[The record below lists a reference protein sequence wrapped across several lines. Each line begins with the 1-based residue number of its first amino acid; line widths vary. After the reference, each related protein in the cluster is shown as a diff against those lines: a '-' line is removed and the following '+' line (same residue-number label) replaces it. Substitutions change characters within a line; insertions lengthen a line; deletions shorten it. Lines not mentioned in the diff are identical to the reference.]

1 MGPEQIF
8 LVRADFFFFPADIY
22 WTKDVSS
29 ISRVMMVKMVMEVYM
44 DGQNWLD
51 MFLPLCT

>member
-1 MGPEQIF
+1 MYQ
-8 LVRADFFFFPADIY
+8 
-22 WTKDVSS
+22 TKDVSS
-29 ISRVMMVKMVMEVYM
+29 ISRVMMVKMVMGVYM